1 MHSYTTTWLRLST
14 IIPAEELQTRLKAYW
29 MLIANIA
36 GLTSGFAYV
45 VSATEINFGD
55 EKVGIA
61 KRADIFGFLITTS
74 FMLSLGST
82 LLAALLFA
90 SVNILGPEGTIRF
103 VQQFYWLCGKP
114 LTLCLLGV
122 FFMLASQVPTIATL
136 YSQWVYIYVLVFG
149 LSMLAGAAF
158 LYIKVQRTMIRMMDE
173 KIIASQ
179 RNLNI
184 EQGNDTKDTATN
196 NDQDEDIPIKYE

>member
-1 MHSYTTTWLRLST
+1 M
-14 IIPAEELQTRLKAYW
+14 IPAEELQRRLKDYW

-36 GLTSGFAYV
+36 GLTSGFSYV
-45 VSATEINFGD
+45 VASSEINFAD
-55 EKVGIA
+55 AQVGFA
-61 KRADIFGFLITTS
+61 RRADIFGFLITTS
-74 FMLSLGST
+74 FLFSLGST

-90 SVNILGPEGTIRF
+90 SVNILGPEGTVRF

-122 FFMLASQVPTIATL
+122 FFMLASQVPTVAAL

-149 LSMLAGAAF
+149 LLLIFIAMGI
-158 LYIKVQRTMIRMMDE
+158 YIKVQKAMIHMMDE

-179 RNLNI
+179 RNLQI
-184 EQGNDTKDTATN
+184 DQGDDTKDTFIDTN
-196 NDQDEDIPIKYE
+196 NQDEETGIKYE